1 MGLQGPKTAQWFARA
16 RAALVNGVS
25 SGWRNWGDDDTLVIA
40 RGEGAYLYDA
50 DGKRYIDFHNGF
62 GPVILGHGHEA
73 VVEAVAEAMRDGT
86 TFAFTQQR
94 EVEAAETVKQAVP
107 WVEQLRFTNTGTE
120 ATMHAIRLARGFTG
134 RDVVVKFEGNYHGAH
149 DYVLYS
155 TPSSPV
161 EALGSRFRPVPAPTT
176 SGIPDGVVTVIRT
189 LPFNDLDA
197 ARRLFHDEGRRIAAV
212 LVEPMLGNAMGIEP
226 VPGFLEGI
234 RTLCDEHGAILVFDE
249 VKTGFRIAV
258 GGAAEVYGVVP
269 DLACFAKALGN
280 GVPVA
285 AIAGRGPVLE
295 GWRHGGIAQ
304 MGTYCGNGVAVAA
317 AHATVTELLRGEA
330 LARLERLGTDLM
342 EGTKAILDARGVA
355 ASVLGRPAMFGFY
368 FGEGTPRDYRDTAD
382 HSEDLYERLTMAMI
396 RRGVLPNPDA
406 LEPWFPNAALTSED
420 VATTLMVFEE
430 ALDEALAG

>member
-1 MGLQGPKTAQWFARA
+1 MGLQGPKTAAWFARA
-16 RAALVNGVS
+16 KEALVNGVS
-25 SGWRNWGDDDTLVIA
+25 SGWRNWGDDDTLVIT

-50 DGKRYIDFHNGF
+50 DGRRYIDFHNGF
-62 GPVILGHGHEA
+62 GPVILGHGHHA
-73 VVEAVAEAMRDGT
+73 VTEAVAQAMADGT
-86 TFAFTQQR
+86 TFAFTQRR
-94 EVEAAETVKQAVP
+94 EVEAAETVKRAVP

-134 RDVVVKFEGNYHGAH
+134 RDVIVKFEGNYHGAH

-161 EALGSRFRPVPAPTT
+161 DALGSRFRPIPSPTT
-176 SGIPDGVVTVIRT
+176 SGIPDPVVTFVRT

-197 ARRLFHDEGRRIAAV
+197 ARRLFADEGRRIAAV
-212 LVEPMLGNAMGIEP
+212 LVEPMLGNVMGIEP
-226 VPGFLEGI
+226 VPGFLEGL
-234 RTLCDEHGAILVFDE
+234 RELCDEHGTVLVFDE

-285 AIAGRGPVLE
+285 AIAGRGPVLD
-295 GWRHGGIAQ
+295 GWRQGGIAQ

-317 AHATVTELLRGEA
+317 AQATVAELLAGDH
-330 LARLERLGTDLM
+330 LAHLERVGGDLM
-342 EGTKAILDARGVA
+342 AGTAKILAARGVP
-355 ASVLGRPAMFGFY
+355 SRVLGRPAMFGFY
-368 FGEGTPRDYRDTAD
+368 LGEGTPNDYRATDD
-382 HSEDLYERLTMAMI
+382 HDEELYERLTMGMI

-406 LEPWFPNAALTSED
+406 LEPWFPNAALTDED

-430 ALDEALAG
+430 ALDEALGA